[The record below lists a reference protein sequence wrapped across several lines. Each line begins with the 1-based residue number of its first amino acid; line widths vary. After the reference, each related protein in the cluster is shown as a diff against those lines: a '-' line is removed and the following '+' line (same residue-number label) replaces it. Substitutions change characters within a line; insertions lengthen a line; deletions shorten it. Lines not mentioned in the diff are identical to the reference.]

1 MAACRIACR
10 TILTIGYGAP
20 DLFRTS
26 SAHSVQSMEDASP
39 DHDERLKDFFARHGG
54 PAPRGIRRGQSSGG
68 VQGWSEAF
76 ASDGYVLRCDWST
89 FGTLDEMKYSEIAP
103 KPLGRHG

>member
-1 MAACRIACR
+1 MAARRIACR
-10 TILTIGYGAP
+10 TILTVGHGAP
-20 DLFRTS
+20 ELIRTS

-54 PAPRGIRRGQSSGG
+54 PGSRGVRRGQSAGG
-68 VQGWSEAF
+68 VQGWSEAH

-89 FGTLDEMKYSEIAP
+89 FGTRDEMKYSEIAP
-103 KPLGRHG
+103 

>member
-1 MAACRIACR
+1 MAARRIACR
-10 TILTIGYGAP
+10 TILTVGHGAP
-20 DLFRTS
+20 ELFRTS

-54 PAPRGIRRGQSSGG
+54 PGPRGIRRGQSSGG

-89 FGTLDEMKYSEIAP
+89 FGTLDEMKYLEIAP
-103 KPLGRHG
+103 KP